1 MVLLPG
7 CGCCQGAA
15 PSCLGYGFPD
25 YLELDIEISLS
36 GAAEATLTRIVES
49 YEYPSNVLDYKTTN
63 IYQQTRMPLPPTA
76 TVRANKVSST
86 STSESFASAQYQ
98 YAGTNFNVSLSVLR
112 TYNAFTPGQRANYT
126 TSVVAFVSLTRAF
139 KLSAQRTLVERDYFD
154 YSAGQWVYRT
164 AVVQEICRGGGGL
177 SPEYYGPTFRLAIG
191 CWGTYGSQAVSEGNR
206 AIGDELPYYRFA
218 SVQQQYTGYYDS
230 YAGCYGSS
238 GLPIN
243 SYESKVTL
251 PCYGVPVSATTYHV
265 TDDTLFPIK
274 QSMTTT
280 FGALEFD
287 EEFFFA
293 GGGIRSVQSSRITNA
308 TMASAPAGATAG
320 HSYFGQHVSEITVNM
335 IRYGYGDAD
344 PIPVVS
350 SGLPKENIGN
360 GNYPAACSYA
370 DTVSTW
376 LREY

>member
-25 YLELDIEISLS
+25 YLELDLEISLS
-36 GAAEATLTRIVES
+36 GAEEATLTRITES
-49 YEYPSNVLDYKTTN
+49 FEYPSNVLNYRTTD
-63 IYQQTRMPLPPTA
+63 IHQQTRMPLPPTA
-76 TVRANKVSST
+76 TVRANKVSSS

-98 YAGTNFNVSLSVLR
+98 YAGNNFNVSLSVLR
-112 TYNAFTPGQRANYT
+112 TYNTFTPGQRANYT

-139 KLSAQRTLVERDYFD
+139 KHSTERTLVERDYFD
-154 YSAGQWVYRT
+154 SSAGQWVYRT
-164 AVVQEICRGGGGL
+164 AVVQEICRGGDGL
-177 SPEYYGPTFRLAIG
+177 SPEYYGPTFRLAIN
-191 CWGTYGSQAVSEGNR
+191 CSGTYGSQTVLEGNR
-206 AIGDELPYYRFA
+206 NIGDELPQNRSA
-218 SVQQQYTGYYDS
+218 SVQQLYTGYYDD
-230 YAGCYGSS
+230 YAGCYGLSS
-238 GLPIN
+238 LPIN

-251 PCYGVPVSATTYHV
+251 PCYGTPVSATTYHV

-280 FGALEFD
+280 FGALEFERD
-287 EEFFFA
+287 NVSGSRIVE
-293 GGGIRSVQSSRITNA
+293 SSRITNA

-320 HSYFGQHVSEITVNM
+320 HSYFGQHVSEITVKM